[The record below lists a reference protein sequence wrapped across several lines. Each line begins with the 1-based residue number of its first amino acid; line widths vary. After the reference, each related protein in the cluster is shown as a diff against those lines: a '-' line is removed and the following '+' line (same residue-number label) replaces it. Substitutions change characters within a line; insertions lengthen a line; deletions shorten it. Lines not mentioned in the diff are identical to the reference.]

1 MYLFYFENHAAS
13 SRIATLTSYFNG
25 LPMLWI
31 IALLTIGLA
40 YVLGSLPFAVIVSR
54 LMGLRDPR
62 TFGSQNPG
70 ATNVLRSGN
79 KAAAACTLLGDLLK
93 GTIAVWIASYMSQY
107 FSLSSVVVAASAI
120 AVFLGH
126 VFPFTLG
133 FKGGKGVATA
143 IGILIALQPL
153 LALGCALTWLGVA
166 YLSRYSSLAAVIA
179 ATLAPVY
186 YFLGVG
192 LMWPLNKPIAI
203 AIFTLSVLLLWRHA
217 GNIRRLLLGTESR
230 IGQKKT

>member
-1 MYLFYFENHAAS
+1 
-13 SRIATLTSYFNG
+13 
-25 LPMLWI
+25 MLWI

-62 TFGSQNPG
+62 TFGSHNPG

-93 GTIAVWIASYMSQY
+93 GSVAVWLASSISQHFAMPSAVIAC
-107 FSLSSVVVAASAI
+107 SAI
-120 AVFLGH
+120 AVFIGH

-143 IGILIALQPL
+143 IGILIAIQPL
-153 LALGCALTWLGVA
+153 LALACALTWLGVA
-166 YLSRYSSLAAVIA
+166 YVSRYSSLAAVIA
-179 ATLAPVY
+179 AILAPVY
-186 YFLGVG
+186 YFLGIG
-192 LMWPLNKPIAI
+192 LLWPLNKPIAL
-203 AIFTLSVLLLWRHA
+203 AISTLSLLLLWRHA
-217 GNIRRLLLGTESR
+217 ANIRRLLLGTESR
-230 IGQKKT
+230 IGQKKA